1 MGLLLLLG
9 GQGAAAAG
17 GEDLSTLAAFDGVH
31 QPRPIVLMAIGG
43 ETELTPTTYQIG
55 VGPGIGTGSI
65 GGTTWLDI
73 THDVDVISIT
83 GPELDEI
90 ESTSA
95 GTCTL
100 LVGNE
105 TGDYDPEN
113 PASPAMPDL
122 DVAIWVRAEWQ
133 GVYTTRF
140 LGVADAIVPDDA
152 PPRPSVTLR
161 CVDGLAQ
168 LGRTHLA
175 TLSTPDFDADTT
187 GGRVNR
193 ICDAALWP
201 SSKRAIDLGRSRLGR
216 TTLGAS
222 ALQLLAK
229 VERTEFGHL
238 YIDHHA
244 GGVLTFAERYKT
256 TTATRSTTVQ
266 ATITDAGGMNALER
280 SKDRERL
287 FNDVHV
293 TRDPNPSEPATSENL
308 AGPDDEPVEQVASDT
323 ASIQKYGVLSFPG
336 EAFPLARNDSEALA
350 GAQWLAP
357 RYATPQTRITRVG
370 VQGAGHNQWTELLGL
385 RLLDRIRVQRTA
397 VAVPL
402 DRQLIV
408 QQISEE
414 ISRIQ
419 RSWDFTFA
427 TEAPQTAEPATVYK
441 VGLGP
446 GIGTGSIGW

>member
-9 GQGAAAAG
+9 GQGAAAG
-17 GEDLSTLAAFDGVH
+17 GEDPSTLAVFDGVH
-31 QPRPIVLMAIGG
+31 QPRPIVLMAVGG

-55 VGPGIGTGSI
+55 VGPGIGTASI

-73 THDVDVISIT
+73 THDIDAIAIT

-90 ESTSA
+90 ESTSS

-100 LVGNE
+100 LVDNTG
-105 TGDYDPEN
+105 GDYDPEN
-113 PASPAMPDL
+113 PASPTPPDL

-140 LGVADAIVPDDA
+140 LGVLDAIIPDDA

-161 CVDGLAQ
+161 CIDGLAQ

-175 TLSTPDFDADTT
+175 TITADFDTDRT
-187 GGRVNR
+187 GSRCNR
-193 ICDAALWP
+193 ILDAALWP
-201 SSKRAIDLGRSRLGR
+201 SSKRAIDPGRSRLGR

-244 GGVLTFAERYKT
+244 GGILTFAERYKT
-256 TTATRSTTVQ
+256 TTATRSTAVQ
-266 ATITDAGGMNALER
+266 ATISDAGGMNALER

-287 FNDVHV
+287 FNDIHV
-293 TRDPNPSEPATSENL
+293 TRDPNPSEPVTSESL
-308 AGPDDEPVEQVASDT
+308 AGPDDEPVEQVASDA
-323 ASIQKYGVLSFPG
+323 ASVETFGVLSFPG
-336 EAFPLARNDSEALA
+336 EAFPLARNDADALA

-357 RYATPQTRITRVG
+357 RYATPQTRITKVG
-370 VQGAGHNQWTELLGL
+370 VQGVGHNQWTELLAL

-402 DRQLIV
+402 DRQLII
-408 QQISEE
+408 QQLSED

-427 TEAPQTAEPATVYK
+427 TEAPQTPEPATVYK

-446 GIGTGSIGW
+446 GIGTGSLGY

>member
-1 MGLLLLLG
+1 MGLLLLFG
-9 GQGAAAAG
+9 GEAAAAG
-17 GEDLSTLAAFDGVH
+17 GEDVSTLAVFDGVH
-31 QPRPIVLMAIGG
+31 QPRPIVLMAVGG

-73 THDVDVISIT
+73 THDVDAISIT

-90 ESTSA
+90 ESTSS

-100 LVGNE
+100 LVSNE

-113 PASPAMPDL
+113 LASPTLPDL

-140 LGVADAIVPDDA
+140 LGVLDAIVPDDA
-152 PPRPSVTLR
+152 PPRPSVTFR

-168 LGRTHLA
+168 LGRTQLA
-175 TLSTPDFDADTT
+175 ALSVPDFDADTT

-201 SSKRAIDLGRSRLGR
+201 SSKRAVDLGRSRLGR

-229 VERTEFGHL
+229 VAATEFGYL
-238 YIDHHA
+238 YLDHHT
-244 GGVLTFAERYKT
+244 GGILTFAARYKT

-287 FNDVHV
+287 FNDIHV
-293 TRDPNPSEPATSENL
+293 TRDPNPSEPVTSESL
-308 AGPDDEPVEQVASDT
+308 AGPDDEPVEQVAFDQTSVNT
-323 ASIQKYGVLSFPG
+323 YGLLSFPG
-336 EAFPLARNDSEALA
+336 EAFPLARSDSEALA
-350 GAQWLAP
+350 AAQWLAP
-357 RYATPQTRITRVG
+357 RYAVPQTRITTVG
-370 VQGAGHNQWTELLGL
+370 VQGVGHNQWTELLGL

-419 RSWDFTFA
+419 RSWDFTLA
-427 TEAPQTAEPATVYK
+427 TEAPQAAEPASVYK

-446 GIGTGSIGW
+446 GLGTGSIGW